1 MIHTDTIPVPVKGLS
16 VRELGDAII
25 IINENGD
32 EMHSLDEVGS
42 FIWQTIDGRCSFN
55 DILARLCGEYEVKK
69 PTAEEDLRKFL
80 TLLMDKKLIQL

>member
-1 MIHTDTIPVPVKGLS
+1 MIHTDTIPVPAKGLS

-32 EMHSLDEVGS
+32 EIHTLDEVGS

-55 DILARLCGEYEVKK
+55 DILAKLCGEYEVEK

-80 TLLMDKKLIQL
+80 ELLKEKKLIRI

>member
-1 MIHTDTIPVPVKGLS
+1 MIHTDTIPIPIKGLS
-16 VRELGDAII
+16 VRELGNAII

-42 FIWQTIDGRCSFN
+42 FIWQTIDGTSSFK
-55 DILARLCGEYEVKK
+55 DILAKLCGEYEVEK

-80 TLLMDKKLIQL
+80 TLLNEKKLIQI